1 VLSLKPLCKLFVQ
14 NTKEVLDNTILLI
27 ETESQFKLVYV
38 VRSKCQQLFKFFFAI
53 KARRKKQ
60 INEIFFCS

>member
-1 VLSLKPLCKLFVQ
+1 VQ
-14 NTKEVLDNTILLI
+14 NTKEELDNTILLI

-53 KARRKKQ
+53 KARREKTDK
-60 INEIFFCS
+60 